1 MLVLVLLRVL
11 EWYPIGGWRRV
22 EVCPLVSR
30 RAACSTAACLRE
42 HELASGCTMRRY
54 GMAMAS
60 APLVGPQPTAG
71 LYSESSVAIKWYSDM
86 LYLTVQMYYAKS
98 V

>member
-1 MLVLVLLRVL
+1 
-11 EWYPIGGWRRV
+11 
-22 EVCPLVSR
+22 
-30 RAACSTAACLRE
+30 
-42 HELASGCTMRRY
+42 
-54 GMAMAS
+54 MAMAS